1 MEVETRFVLSEK
13 EKEVMKKVVETIK
26 CDSECNYDRYCNCPF
41 LMENGGCMLQAFED
55 ILDEQE
61 RRDF

>member
-26 CDSECNYDRYCNCPF
+26 CDSECNDDRYCNCPF

-55 ILDEQE
+55 ILDEQK
-61 RRDF
+61 DY